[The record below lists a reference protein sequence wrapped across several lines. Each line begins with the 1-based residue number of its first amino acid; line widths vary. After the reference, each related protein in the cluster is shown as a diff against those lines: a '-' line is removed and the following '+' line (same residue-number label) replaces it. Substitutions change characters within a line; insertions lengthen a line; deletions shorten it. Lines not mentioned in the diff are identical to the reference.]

1 MLTILLPRV
10 IKNLPFAATLL
21 CGLLI
26 GGLAPAQAQDSGAG
40 NSQPG
45 APTDD
50 VLAPIVKRIAEQQS
64 LVDELRA
71 APRAAILDENLVVA
85 YVAQKQVQ
93 LIEDQLEFMKAC
105 AKLQPS
111 QVSCRQQAAA
121 WLAEY
126 SQLFASAYSTPKD
139 YTLPAE
145 DASAADQAIGD
156 ARLFEQLALLDERD
170 KLFVES
176 LSLTEQLG
184 IAEPEFSQLVKSTLS
199 RRAATTAILLTRT
212 LQTVDAL
219 KQASALLPKEES
231 LKAKLTTSEGRAR
244 KLGTALGRLAAL
256 LDALAIDTR
265 EYEQLILASTG
276 QLSTG
281 TFSSGVFT
289 RMLEEWS
296 HKATEWV
303 VEEGPS
309 LVLGL
314 LAFVIILAVA
324 WHIARL
330 AKQLISEALNRSRRP
345 ISQLLHRM
353 IVNTAGNLI
362 VAIGILIAL
371 SQIGI
376 SLGPLL
382 AGVGVA
388 GFVIGFALQ
397 DTLSNFAS
405 GVMILLYNPFD
416 VGDVI
421 ETSGAFG
428 KVSSMS
434 LVNTTILTLD
444 NQTIVVPNNKIWG
457 EVIKNLT
464 HQSERRVDM
473 LFGIAYSADYEQA
486 EQILQDIIDQNP
498 MILDEPKPVIRMH
511 ELGDSSVNFVV
522 RPWVKTENYWDVF
535 WDTTKA
541 VKQRFDAAGIEIP
554 FPQRDVHLD
563 ASQPLM
569 VRIDNA
575 AKD

>member
-1 MLTILLPRV
+1 MLTILLPRL
-10 IKNLPFAATLL
+10 IKYLPVYTALVCTLMISTPTSAQPEHS
-21 CGLLI
+21 GEAPVDDT
-26 GGLAPAQAQDSGAG
+26 LAPLLS
-40 NSQPG
+40 
-45 APTDD
+45 
-50 VLAPIVKRIAEQQS
+50 RIEEQQN
-64 LVDELRA
+64 LVEELRS
-71 APRAAILDENLVVA
+71 APRAAILDEGLIVA
-85 YVAQKQVQ
+85 YIAQKQAG
-93 LIEDQLEFMKAC
+93 LIEDQLEYMKAC
-105 AKLQPS
+105 AKLEPTGEP
-111 QVSCRQQAAA
+111 CRQQAAA

-126 SQLFASAYSTPKD
+126 PALFASAYNASND
-139 YTLPAE
+139 YSLPAE
-145 DASAADQAIGD
+145 DASPADQAIGD
-156 ARLFEQLALLDERD
+156 AKLFEQLALLDERD
-170 KLFVES
+170 KLFIES
-176 LSLTEQLG
+176 LSRAEQLDITDAG
-184 IAEPEFSQLVKSTLS
+184 FRQQVKSTLS

-231 LKAKLTTSEGRAR
+231 LKSKLTTSEGRVR
-244 KLGTALGRLAAL
+244 KLGTALSRLTAL
-256 LDALAIDTR
+256 LNALEVDTN
-265 EYEQLILASTG
+265 EYEELILASTG

-281 TFSSGVFT
+281 TFSSGVFA
-289 RMLEEWS
+289 RMVTEWS
-296 HKATEWV
+296 EKASEWV
-303 VEEGPS
+303 VEDGPS
-309 LVLGL
+309 LVLNL
-314 LAFVIILAVA
+314 LAFVVILLVA
-324 WHIARL
+324 WRIARL
-330 AKQLISEALNRSRRP
+330 AKQLISEALNRSHQP
-345 ISQLLHRM
+345 VSQLLHRM
-353 IVNTAGNLI
+353 IVNTVGNLI

-473 LFGIAYSADYEQA
+473 LFGIAYSADYEKA
-486 EQILQDIIDQNP
+486 EQILRDIIEQNS
-498 MILDEPKPVIRMH
+498 MILDDPAPVIRMH

-522 RPWVKTENYWDVF
+522 RPWVKTEDYWDVF

-563 ASQPLM
+563 ASQPFT
-569 VRIDNA
+569 VRIDNPVSTN
-575 AKD
+575 D